1 MIVLSQSPT
10 VSQLR
15 LALLLYVNGW
25 LRVRVK
31 AEHYTSKE
39 KDEPFA
45 RPIQLF
51 WEE

>member
-1 MIVLSQSPT
+1 M
-10 VSQLR
+10 
-15 LALLLYVNGW
+15 GW
-25 LRVRVK
+25 LCVRLNTMAQK
-31 AEHYTSKE
+31 K